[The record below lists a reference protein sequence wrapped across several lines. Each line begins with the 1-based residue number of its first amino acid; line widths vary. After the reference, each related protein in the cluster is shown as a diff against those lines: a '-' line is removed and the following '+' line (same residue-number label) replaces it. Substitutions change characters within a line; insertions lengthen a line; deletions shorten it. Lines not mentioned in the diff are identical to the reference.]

1 MPSKAKTIH
10 HRDKIRASVLL
21 GRLDKHAMG
30 EIEMTNSQVRAAE
43 ILLKKAVPDLSAVT
57 VAGDPDNPLKA
68 DVRIHIIP
76 GRARP

>member
-1 MPSKAKTIH
+1 M
-10 HRDKIRASVLL
+10 L